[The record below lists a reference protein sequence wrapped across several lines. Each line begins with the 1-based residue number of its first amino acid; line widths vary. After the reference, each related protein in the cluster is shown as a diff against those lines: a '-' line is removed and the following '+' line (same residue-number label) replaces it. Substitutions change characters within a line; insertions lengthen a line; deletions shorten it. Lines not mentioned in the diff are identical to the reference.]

1 MLISSASIKSTRLS
15 GHSKEE
21 AESAQKKK
29 KKEKEKRI
37 QPDPAAFFLRKM
49 VFVKDKTLNNE
60 ARGNLS
66 LNTGVCGTGAFSS
79 SSLIYFTKEKSSVLD
94 VTHVQT
100 IGPGCT
106 QT

>member
-1 MLISSASIKSTRLS
+1 MTLMLISSASIKSTRLS

-21 AESAQKKK
+21 VENAKKK
-29 KKEKEKRI
+29 KKESI

-49 VFVKDKTLNNE
+49 ALVKDRTLKNE
-60 ARGNLS
+60 ARGYLS
-66 LNTGVCGTGAFSS
+66 LNMGVCGTGAFSS
-79 SSLIYFTKEKSSVLD
+79 SSLVYFTKEKSSVLD

>member
-1 MLISSASIKSTRLS
+1 MP
-15 GHSKEE
+15 
-21 AESAQKKK
+21 KKK
-29 KKEKEKRI
+29 KRI

-49 VFVKDKTLNNE
+49 ALVKDRTLKNE

-79 SSLIYFTKEKSSVLD
+79 SLIYFTKGKSSVLD

>member
-1 MLISSASIKSTRLS
+1 MLISSASIKSMRLS

-21 AESAQKKK
+21 VENAKK
-29 KKEKEKRI
+29 KKEKKNSI
-37 QPDPAAFFLRKM
+37 QPDLAAFFLRKM
-49 VFVKDKTLNNE
+49 ALVKDRTLKNE

-66 LNTGVCGTGAFSS
+66 LNTGVCGTEAFSS
-79 SSLIYFTKEKSSVLD
+79 SSLVYFTKEKSNVLD
-94 VTHVQT
+94 VTYVQT